1 MFNLCRQ
8 TQKTNQADRR
18 LPSIS
23 CFRDEWS
30 QGYGTIVPRRGLL
43 SCSHFANEETE
54 IQRGLGRAR
63 AGSQIGRIKTRW
75 SQISLAGD
83 PPLCTWGTF
92 LQVFTTHRDTKPKT
106 VPGRY
111 LASSWPCT
119 ACCGL
124 WGGRGGLGL
133 YSLPSVRGPG
143 SFRLV
148 PSLPSLRSSGRRVV
162 GGQSRVGPRLLT
174 RTLSYSL
181 ASCKVVWEMMSGGL
195 SGLGRWRV
203 AW

>member
-23 CFRDEWS
+23 CSRDEWS
-30 QGYGTIVPRRGLL
+30 QGYRTIVPRGGLL
-43 SCSHFANEETE
+43 SFSHFADEETE

-83 PPLCTWGTF
+83 PPLCTWGTS
-92 LQVFTTHRDTKPKT
+92 LQAFSTHGDAKPKT
-106 VPGRY
+106 VPGSY
-111 LASSWPCT
+111 LLQPTTPNPEASSWPCT

-143 SFRLV
+143 SFRPVTPLL
-148 PSLPSLRSSGRRVV
+148 SLGSSGRHVV
-162 GGQSRVGPRLLT
+162 GV
-174 RTLSYSL
+174 
-181 ASCKVVWEMMSGGL
+181 
-195 SGLGRWRV
+195 
-203 AW
+203 